1 MGKAAGAVNDGAEA
15 ATRKPDS
22 TDPAGRLLAWGKWM
36 TRSGLRIF
44 LLVALAAGIVSLAWV
59 RCEGTP
65 PAIEAPDRLV
75 VGKSGQT
82 VRFTVSDA
90 GAGPKSITAV
100 LVHDKGEEP
109 LGQRS
114 LGAGRW
120 RPFGAPAPSPSEFSL
135 DPKGLGLADGDA
147 TLQVSA
153 RDHSFRGR
161 LSGNETR
168 LEIPVTIDSRAPRI
182 SLEPGIVYA
191 RRGGS
196 VALAYRVSEETERD
210 GVELGDRF
218 YPGIRIGVEDPAEPR
233 TPGWRLALFPLPID
247 QPDAAPVV
255 IAEDLAGNRAR
266 ATPQVRI
273 EERRIPEALLVLPPS
288 FLENKIADLADA
300 VGVNADD
307 RLKAFQEINTRIRS
321 ENERKIREV
330 IRDSA
335 SVPLWEGAFEQMANS
350 KVTSPFAEQRSYIVN
365 AEKVSA
371 STHYGYDLASLAG
384 SPITASNAGRV
395 VFADEL
401 GIYGQCVIVD
411 HGLGLFSLYGHL
423 SSIDV
428 EAGDTVE
435 KGQSLGNSGQTGLAG
450 GDHLHFAMLLQ
461 GDYVDPVE
469 WWDAKWLRDRV
480 DPKLASAKQ

>member
-1 MGKAAGAVNDGAEA
+1 MI
-15 ATRKPDS
+15 
-22 TDPAGRLLAWGKWM
+22 
-36 TRSGLRIF
+36 RSGLRLF
-44 LLVALAAGIVSLAWV
+44 LLVALAAGIVSVAWV

-65 PAIEAPDRLV
+65 PAVEAPDRLV

-90 GAGPKSITAV
+90 GAGPQSVTAV
-100 LVHDKGEEP
+100 LVHEKGEEP
-109 LGQRS
+109 LGERS

-120 RPFGAPAPSPSEFSL
+120 LPFGAPSPSPSDFSL
-135 DPKGLGLADGDA
+135 DPKNLGLADGEA
-147 TLQVSA
+147 SLRVTA
-153 RDHSFRGR
+153 RDHSFRGWFA
-161 LSGNETR
+161 GNETV
-168 LEIPVTIDSRAPRI
+168 LEIPVTIDSRAPRV
-182 SLEPGIVYA
+182 SLEPGIIYA

-196 VALAYRVSEETERD
+196 VALAYRVSEETQRD

-218 YPGIRIGVEDPAEPR
+218 YPSVRIGIEDPAEQR
-233 TPGWRLALFPLPID
+233 APGWRLALFPLPID

-255 IAEDLAGNRAR
+255 IAEDLAGNRAQ

-288 FLENKIADLADA
+288 FLQNKVADLADA

-307 RLKAFQEINTRIRS
+307 RVKAFQEINTRIRA

-335 SVPLWEGAFEQMANS
+335 AVPLWEGAFEQMANS
-350 KVTSPFAEQRSYIVN
+350 KVTSPFAEQRSYIVDS
-365 AEKVSA
+365 EKVSA

-384 SPITASNAGRV
+384 SPITASNAGGV

-428 EAGDTVE
+428 EVGDAVE

>member
-1 MGKAAGAVNDGAEA
+1 
-15 ATRKPDS
+15 
-22 TDPAGRLLAWGKWM
+22 M
-36 TRSGLRIF
+36 TRSGLRFF
-44 LLVALAAGIVSLAWV
+44 LLVALAAALGSVAWV

-65 PAIEAPDRLV
+65 PAIEAPERLV
-75 VGKSGQT
+75 LGKSGQT

-90 GAGPKSITAV
+90 GAGPESITAV
-100 LVHDKGEEP
+100 LVHAKGEEP
-109 LGQRS
+109 LGERL

-120 RPFGAPAPSPSEFSL
+120 LPFRSLSPSPVEFSL
-135 DPKGLGLADGDA
+135 DAKGLGLADGEA
-147 TLQVSA
+147 TLRVAA
-153 RDHSFRGR
+153 RDHSFR
-161 LSGNETR
+161 SWFAGNETV
-168 LEIPVTIDSRAPRI
+168 LEIPVAIDSRAPRVSI
-182 SLEPGIVYA
+182 EPGIVYA

-196 VALAYRVSEETERD
+196 VALAYQVSEETRRD

-218 YPGIRIGVEDPAEPR
+218 YPGIRVGVEDPAAQR
-233 TPGWRLALFPLPID
+233 APGWRIALFPLSID
-247 QPDAAPVV
+247 QPEATPVV
-255 IAEDLAGNRAR
+255 IAEDAAGNRAQ

-330 IRDSA
+330 TRDSA
-335 SVPLWEGAFEQMANS
+335 PVPLWKGAFEQMANS

-401 GIYGQCVIVD
+401 GIYGLCVIVD

-428 EAGDTVE
+428 AVGDTVE

-480 DPKLASAKQ
+480 DPKLASARQ

>member
-1 MGKAAGAVNDGAEA
+1 
-15 ATRKPDS
+15 
-22 TDPAGRLLAWGKWM
+22 M
-36 TRSGLRIF
+36 TRSGLRFF
-44 LLVALAAGIVSLAWV
+44 LLVALAAAFGSVAWV

-90 GAGPKSITAV
+90 GAGPKTITAV
-100 LVHDKGEEP
+100 LVHAKGEEP
-109 LGQRS
+109 LGERL

-120 RPFGAPAPSPSEFSL
+120 LPFRSLAPIPAEFSL
-135 DPKGLGLADGDA
+135 DAKGLGLADGDA
-147 TLQVSA
+147 SLRVSA
-153 RDHSFRGR
+153 RDHSFR
-161 LSGNETR
+161 SWFAGNEAL
-168 LEIPVTIDSRAPRI
+168 LEIPVTIDSRAPRV
-182 SLEPGIVYA
+182 SVEPGIVYA

-196 VALAYRVSEETERD
+196 VALAYRVSEATRRD

-218 YPGIRIGVEDPAEPR
+218 YPGLRIGAEDPAEQR
-233 TPGWRLALFPLPID
+233 APGWRIALFPLPID
-247 QPDAAPVV
+247 QPDATPLV
-255 IAEDLAGNRAR
+255 IAEDAAGNRAQ
-266 ATPQVRI
+266 ATPPVRI

-307 RLKAFQEINTRIRS
+307 RLKAFQEINTRIRA
-321 ENERKIREV
+321 ENEQKIREV
-330 IRDSA
+330 TRDSA
-335 SVPLWEGAFEQMANS
+335 PVPLWEGAFEQMANS

-401 GIYGQCVIVD
+401 GIYGLCVIVD
-411 HGLGLFSLYGHL
+411 HGLGLFSLYAHL

-428 EAGDTVE
+428 AVGDTVE
-435 KGQSLGNSGQTGLAG
+435 KGHSLGNSGQTGLAG

-480 DPKLASAKQ
+480 DPKLASAQQ

>member
-1 MGKAAGAVNDGAEA
+1 
-15 ATRKPDS
+15 
-22 TDPAGRLLAWGKWM
+22 M
-36 TRSGLRIF
+36 TRSGLRIL
-44 LLVALAAGIVSLAWV
+44 LLVALVAGVGSVAWV

-65 PAIEAPDRLV
+65 PAVEAPDRLV
-75 VGKSGQT
+75 VGKSGQS

-90 GAGPKSITAV
+90 GAGPKSITAL
-100 LVHDKGEEP
+100 LVHEKGEEP
-109 LGQRS
+109 LGERI
-114 LGAGRW
+114 LGSGRW
-120 RPFGAPAPSPSEFSL
+120 LPFASTEPGAAEFSL
-135 DPKGLGLADGDA
+135 DAKGLGLADGDA
-147 TLQVSA
+147 TLRVSA
-153 RDHSFRGR
+153 RDHSFRGWFA
-161 LSGNETR
+161 GNETM
-168 LEIPVTIDSRAPRI
+168 LEIPVVVDSRAPRV

-196 VALAYRVSEETERD
+196 VALAYRVSEETQRD

-218 YPGIRIGVEDPAEPR
+218 YAGIRIGVEDPAEQR
-233 TPGWRLALFPLPID
+233 APGWRLALFPLPID

-255 IAEDLAGNRAR
+255 VAEDLAGNRAQ

-273 EERRIPEALLVLPPS
+273 EERRIPESLLVLPPS

-307 RLKAFQEINTRIRS
+307 RIQAFQEINTRIRS

-330 IRDSA
+330 IRESA
-335 SVPLWEGAFEQMANS
+335 PVPLWEGAFEQMANS

-401 GIYGQCVIVD
+401 GIYGLCVIVD

-428 EAGDTVE
+428 AAGDTVE